1 MRMVM
6 MKMGF
11 DVVVFCPLGW
21 VRHQEQLKPSDSK
34 VQSNE
39 ELRTRV
45 LIFLVKNT
53 IFSGTFFL
61 VSPCKGRACV
71 TCNFFRSTFVC
82 KQDIAS
88 FHYPKKTP
96 KLENLGYKNLSPG
109 VLRGGA
115 PGTSKVGAGVSR
127 REVFFVFFNRPLKP
141 LATNFETKNA
151 SLGGFGP
158 SDQRGTP
165 HPIYIQNMRFLWKN
179 FFWWKIKIM
188 RHSEV
193 RNVMISEQAFAMLVF
208 KYKYYFA
215 GIFRVR
221 GTPSPAP
228 LRTKSVK

>member
-1 MRMVM
+1 MRMLM

-21 VRHQEQLKPSDSK
+21 VRHQKQLKPSDSK

-39 ELRTRV
+39 ELWTKV
-45 LIFLVKNT
+45 LIFLVENT

-71 TCNFFRSTFVC
+71 TCNFFRSTFVR

-127 REVFFVFFNRPLKP
+127 REVFFCFLQSPLETPGDKFWDKKCKFRWFWPLRP
-141 LATNFETKNA
+141 ARYT
-151 SLGGFGP
+151 
-158 SDQRGTP
+158 TP
-165 HPIYIQNMRFLWKN
+165 HIYPKYEIFMKEFFLV
-179 FFWWKIKIM
+179 
-188 RHSEV
+188 ED
-193 RNVMISEQAFAMLVF
+193 
-208 KYKYYFA
+208 
-215 GIFRVR
+215 
-221 GTPSPAP
+221 
-228 LRTKSVK
+228 